1 MALLKSFRS
10 IASLFF
16 QSNKLKGKQ
25 TLQDEAAGY
34 DEEIPR
40 YPPFAK
46 GLPVA
51 PVDKVLDSQSEL
63 IERIRNALGFNKDEH
78 ERLIMPVV
86 KRYAEFVHLLPASE
100 SHHHRGAGGL
110 FRHGLEV
117 AFWAAQSSDAVI
129 FSMEGSPRER
139 RNNEPRW
146 HLASCFS
153 GLLHDVGKPLSD
165 VSVTN
170 NDGSLSWNPYAN
182 TLYGWAEQNG
192 VDRYFIRWRDNRHK
206 RHEQFSLLA
215 IERILPP
222 NVLEYLSE
230 SGPEILEA
238 MLEAIAGTSSTQP
251 VTKIMLKADQESV
264 SRDIKQNRLN
274 IDEFSY
280 GVPVERYVFDAIRRL
295 IKTGEWK
302 VNEPGGHVW
311 FMPQGVFITWKQLKS
326 LYDLI
331 SKDKTPGIPRDP
343 DTLADILIERGFAV
357 PKELVSNETGE
368 VASYRYWEVCPDVLQ
383 DGRSPCSIKLLAL
396 KIESQE
402 LIFTSMPPS
411 TVSGA
416 VGDEITDIL
425 DKIKNNDDES
435 SDDESSDDESSDDE
449 SSDDESSDDESGN
462 DESGNDES
470 SDDESSDDCFETL
483 ILTSEID
490 EESTDSAKPSEISQN
505 DDNNGNDDDDFGLD
519 FPAEGFG
526 VKETSGSSNADTK
539 KKEPP
544 NKPSAAHEDEAKPRE
559 KKPSPDSDLADPDD
573 PSVSEDTE
581 FEINQNQGIEE
592 AKAELIT
599 KLDKYSDAA
608 SDLVKKAVLP
618 LLDREETL
626 GDVLFVMNDQLA
638 ILYPDGANKLGESSE
653 VLASLW
659 SAGLVSGDPVMPNKK
674 IQSFRGVKGV
684 VLIPEISSLILS
696 AISSD
701 SDANANDYLPT
712 KDQVSAVSK
721 KKQSRTAS
729 KNKAVKPKAPSK
741 EKAVKHKPQLA
752 KHKPQL
758 AAWQEQNKTPARPL
772 VKKEPKNERNAQI
785 TKKPIPAT
793 ETQITKPVVKKI
805 DCDLLTPDKAEM
817 TADFDELTP
826 KRLTPREAVIK
837 LKEMI
842 INREGDWLVGA
853 VSEEVHDGV
862 TYLVTSGKAL
872 ENISSEYSEVSKH
885 KLRANIAGGQSKPLI
900 TYKNG
905 KLYLSI

>member
-51 PVDKVLDSQSEL
+51 PVDKVLDSQGEL

-311 FMPQGVFITWKQLKS
+311 FMPQGVFITWKQIKS

-435 SDDESSDDESSDDE
+435 GNDESSNDESGNDESSDDESGNDESGNDESGNDESGNDESGNDESSNDESGNDESSDDESSDDE
-449 SSDDESSDDESGN
+449 SSDDESSDD
-462 DESGNDES
+462 
-470 SDDESSDDCFETL
+470 CFETL
-483 ILTSEID
+483 ILTCEID
-490 EESTDSAKPSEISQN
+490 EESTDSAKPSEMSQN
-505 DDNNGNDDDDFGLD
+505 DDDNGNDDDDFGLD

-544 NKPSAAHEDEAKPRE
+544 NKPSAAHEDKAKPRE
-559 KKPSPDSDLADPDD
+559 EKPSSNLDLADPDD

-581 FEINQNQGIEE
+581 FEIDQNQGIEE

-638 ILYPDGANKLGESSE
+638 ILYPDGAKKLGESSE

-659 SAGLVSGDPVMPNKK
+659 STALVSGDPVMPNKK
-674 IQSFRGVKGV
+674 IQSFRGVKDV
-684 VLIPEISSLILS
+684 VLIPEISSMILN

-701 SDANANDYLPT
+701 SDANANDYLPM
-712 KDQVSAVSK
+712 KDQIDAVSK
-721 KKQSRTAS
+721 KKTSGTT
-729 KNKAVKPKAPSK
+729 SK
-741 EKAVKHKPQLA
+741 EKAVKSNPKPKSQ
-752 KHKPQL
+752 P

-772 VKKEPKNERNAQI
+772 VK
-785 TKKPIPAT
+785 
-793 ETQITKPVVKKI
+793 
-805 DCDLLTPDKAEM
+805 
-817 TADFDELTP
+817 
-826 KRLTPREAVIK
+826 
-837 LKEMI
+837 
-842 INREGDWLVGA
+842 
-853 VSEEVHDGV
+853 
-862 TYLVTSGKAL
+862 
-872 ENISSEYSEVSKH
+872 
-885 KLRANIAGGQSKPLI
+885 RA
-900 TYKNG
+900 
-905 KLYLSI
+905 